1 MIEMNMLSA
10 TASPPPG
17 KEFLLLAKYSSFFF
31 PSDQKVPLHAQTRAR

>member
-17 KEFLLLAKYSSFFF
+17 KEFLLLAKYSVFF